1 MPRSGKKTTKKTTYQ
16 HAIPDAAGILA
27 TLEAAGVP
35 QPFDALVK
43 QFRIND
49 EKGRKALHRQL
60 KKLIAA
66 GRLMKNR
73 RDEYCLLAKMNALTG
88 KVSGHPDGFGFFIPD
103 DGSEDIFLP
112 FHEMRALLDGDRVA
126 VRLGGMDRKGRRK
139 GAVVEI
145 LERGKTSVVGTFHR
159 EHGIAYVIESASRTP
174 HHFLVADADLGGAE
188 NGQLVKLEIVE
199 YPSER
204 REAQGKVVSVL
215 GSPDDPGMLTT
226 LAIESFG
233 LRTEWPDQVRDEV
246 KGWGAEVREADK
258 AGRVDLR
265 DTPLVTIDGADAR
278 DFDDAVFA
286 EASGKGWRLIVAI
299 ADVSHYVR
307 SGNALD
313 TEAGKRGT
321 STYFPDRVV
330 PMLPE
335 ELSNGLCSLNPDVDR
350 LCLVC
355 EMNVSANGKV
365 DKSKFYKAVMR
376 SHARLTYSEVDLL
389 VGQRDAQARKKSA
402 DLLPHL
408 QELYNVYKA
417 FEQARSRRGALDL
430 DLPEVRITMGADNHS
445 VASVAPV
452 QRNDAHRLIEECMIA
467 ANVQAAK
474 FIRHHKQPNLYRV
487 HPKPEPDRF
496 EELRLMLQELGFK
509 VAAEARTQPRSL
521 NKVLE
526 AMHARPDFA
535 ILATSVLRT
544 MSKAVYQ
551 PVNEGHF
558 GLALDAYAHFT
569 SPIRR
574 YPDLLLHRGLTHII
588 EGGKPG
594 AFEYKM
600 PAMDLLGKS
609 CSMLERQAEAAG
621 RHVESRFKC
630 AYISD
635 HVGGEFD
642 GVITGVTHFGLFVML
657 NEFFVEGLVHVTNL
671 ANDYYHAEHGG
682 LRLTGEHSG
691 HSFGLGD
698 TVRVKVTKVDVEQA
712 RVDLQ
717 IVDTQSESSGA
728 GKKVAKKAG
737 KKVGKKSGQKAGQ
750 KKTSAK
756 PSAKS
761 SAKPKGKSKARRR
774 KR

>member
-1 MPRSGKKTTKKTTYQ
+1 MPRPGSKKPAKTTYQ
-16 HAIPDAAGILA
+16 HTVPDAAGILA
-27 TLEAAGVP
+27 ALELAGVP
-35 QPFDALVK
+35 QSFDALVK
-43 QFRIND
+43 HYKIKD
-49 EKGRKALHRQL
+49 EKGRKAILRQL

-66 GRLMKNR
+66 GRLLKNR

-88 KVSGHPDGFGFFIPD
+88 KVSGHPDGFGFFVPD

-112 FHEMRALLDGDRVA
+112 FHEMRSLLDGDRIA
-126 VRLGGMDRKGRRK
+126 VRLGGTDRKGRRK

-145 LERGKTSVVGTFHR
+145 LERAKKSVVGTFHR
-159 EHGIAYVIESASRTP
+159 EHGIAYVTETASRTP
-174 HHFLVADADLGGAE
+174 HHFLVADADRGGAD
-188 NGQLVKLEIVE
+188 NGQLVKLEIIE

-204 REAQGKVVSVL
+204 REAQGKVVGVL
-215 GSPDDPGMLTT
+215 GAPNDPGMLTT

-233 LRTEWPDQVRDEV
+233 LRTEWPDTVTAEV
-246 KGWGAEVREADK
+246 KQWGAEVREADK

-265 DTPLVTIDGADAR
+265 DTPLITIDGADAR

-286 EASGKGWRLIVAI
+286 ESSGNGWRLIVAI
-299 ADVSHYVR
+299 ADVSHYVHV
-307 SGNALD
+307 GNALD
-313 TEAGKRGT
+313 DEAGKRGT

-335 ELSNGLCSLNPDVDR
+335 ALSNGLCSLNPNVDR

-355 EMNVSANGKV
+355 EMKVSANGKV

-376 SHARLTYSEVDLL
+376 SHARLTYSEVDLV
-389 VGQRDAQARKKSA
+389 VGQCDVQARKA
-402 DLLPHL
+402 FAEVLPHL
-408 QELYNVYKA
+408 EQLYKVYKA

-445 VASVAPV
+445 VETVAPIE
-452 QRNDAHRLIEECMIA
+452 RNDAHRLIEECMIA

-487 HPKPEPDRF
+487 HPQPELDRF

-509 VAAEARTQPRSL
+509 VSAEARTQPRAL

-526 AMHARPDFA
+526 AMHVRPDFP

-551 PVNEGHF
+551 PTNEGHF

-574 YPDLLLHRGLTHII
+574 YPDLLLHRGLSHII

-594 AFEYKM
+594 AFAYKL
-600 PAMDLLGKS
+600 PAMELLGKS
-609 CSMLERQAEAAG
+609 CSVLERQAEAAS
-621 RHVESRFKC
+621 RHVESRYKC
-630 AYISD
+630 IYILD
-635 HVGGEFD
+635 HVGSEFN

-657 NEFFVEGLVHVTNL
+657 NDFFVEGLVHVTNL

-698 TVRVKVTKVDVEQA
+698 TVRVKVTKVDVEEA

-717 IVDTQSESSGA
+717 IVDNGSLPFGA
-728 GKKVAKKAG
+728 GKKKRKKTG
-737 KKVGKKSGQKAGQ
+737 KKDGR

-756 PSAKS
+756 
-761 SAKPKGKSKARRR
+761 SKVRRR